1 MKLKS
6 GYWVLVADGARGL
19 ILVNENTAAEPQ
31 LRVIRSFSQDNP
43 KTSEQ
48 GDDKPGR
55 AFESVGSRRSATE
68 APDLHQRAE
77 DRFVTMIMHEIAK
90 SAAADDFEKI
100 IVVAPPV
107 ALGEMRKAVGNGLED
122 RILAWIGKDL
132 TKEPI
137 PEITKSVLKAL
148 EG

>member
-6 GYWVLVADGARGL
+6 GHWVLVADGARGL
-19 ILVNENTAAEPQ
+19 ILENEGTAAEPQ
-31 LRVIRSFSQDNP
+31 LRVIRHFDQHTP
-43 KTSEQ
+43 KTSEL
-48 GDDKPGR
+48 GDAKPGR
-55 AFESVGSRRSATE
+55 TFESVGTRRSATE

-90 SAAADDFEKI
+90 EASADSFEKI
-100 IVVAPPV
+100 VIVAPPV
-107 ALGEMRKAVGNGLED
+107 ALGEMRKAVANGLKD
-122 RILAWIGKDL
+122 RITAWIDKDL

-137 PEITKSVLKAL
+137 PAITKSVIKAL